1 MHTIRLELTVETCER
16 ASILHRYNICVAM
29 LAVATVWLHG
39 KTEGLDLAT
48 EVRVRERFSV
58 NFTEMWV
65 VAGALPAPFGLARLK
80 GDPSENQSVRA
91 GSIWLRD
98 QRQNPCPN
106 SGPTGGECADLLTR
120 SGYARDAD

>member
-16 ASILHRYNICVAM
+16 ASIQHRYNICVAM

-65 VAGALPAPFGLARLK
+65 VAGALPAPFGMARLK

-91 GSIWLRD
+91 GSIAHCNIIIHSRP
-98 QRQNPCPN
+98 RA
-106 SGPTGGECADLLTR
+106 GVR
-120 SGYARDAD
+120 